1 MLILIIKIFALF
13 HEFVHETFSVNI
25 RGLGFLY
32 RKISK
37 DTIFHVKGYKLY
49 FNHKIADNYG
59 RLINGKFNEKETHT
73 FLDFVFQSKQNW
85 HFVDIGGNVGEFV
98 LDYSTNPNV
107 ENVTVFEPQFEQ
119 QVAITKTINLNKFSN
134 TKLVKKPVSSKV
146 EEILF
151 NFNLTNST
159 ASGIT
164 KDASLGTKLMAT
176 TIDDELF
183 SSSSEQN
190 FVFLIDTE
198 GAELEI
204 LKGGSQLIRKHSP
217 LIIFEYNHVTKN
229 HFQIDEVQNYLGS
242 NYTIYKLRKDG
253 MLDLDFSNTWNLVAV
268 PQNTIFNYLNKLVVK
283 K

>member
-1 MLILIIKIFALF
+1 MLIFIIKVLAAF
-13 HEFVHETFSVNI
+13 HEFVHENFSINL

-37 DTIFHVKGYKLY
+37 DQIFIVKGYKLY

-59 RLINGKFNEKETHT
+59 RLINGNFNEKETHY
-73 FLDFVFQSKQNW
+73 FLDNVFKVKQNW

-98 LDYSTNPNV
+98 LDYSSNLNV
-107 ENVTVFEPQFEQ
+107 NNVTVFEPQSEQ
-119 QVAITKTINLNKFSN
+119 QIAIQNTIDLNSFHN
-134 TKLVKKPVSSKV
+134 TKLVKKPVSAKE

-164 KDASLGTKLMAT
+164 SDSQIGTKIMAT
-176 TIDDELF
+176 TIDKELF
-183 SSSSEQN
+183 DLGNDQN

-204 LKGGSQLIRKHSP
+204 LKGGNKLIQNSLP
-217 LIIFEYNHVTKN
+217 LIVFEYNHVTKM
-229 HFQIDEVQNYLGS
+229 HFNISDVQEFLGS
-242 NYTIYKLRKDG
+242 KYTIYRLRHDG
-253 MLDLDFSNTWNLVAV
+253 MLDLDFRKTWNLVAL
-268 PQNTIFNYLNKLVVK
+268 PESSTYNHLRNLIK
-283 K
+283 